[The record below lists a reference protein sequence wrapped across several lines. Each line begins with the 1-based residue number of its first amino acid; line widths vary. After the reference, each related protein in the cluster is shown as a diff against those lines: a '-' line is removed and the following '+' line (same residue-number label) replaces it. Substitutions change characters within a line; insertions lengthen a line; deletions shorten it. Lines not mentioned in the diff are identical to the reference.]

1 MSKGSGLSIA
11 LLVVFC
17 LSYISSLSSSISSV
31 MLSSAEPAP
40 KSSEDSLPSEIS
52 NFVLE
57 NSEPEPEPEPASF
70 SAPKTFKVEKE
81 EVKEETFKL
90 LDGKDY
96 YAADLYHYNPDS
108 EVPFSEERCLHECS
122 TTPSCKAVVFNK
134 GMTLC
139 WGKKLAD
146 HELPLHSNSSDRI
159 AYVKKDSYEEAMKK
173 YG

>member
-57 NSEPEPEPEPASF
+57 NSEPEPASF